1 MIREA
6 EWIWRDGKVIAW
18 RDANVHLLSLA
29 VQFGSSVFEGVRCYD
44 TPRGPA
50 IFRWHDHLRRL
61 FDSCRIYRMAPAW
74 TSDELTAATADLIT
88 RNDLSSCY
96 IRPMV
101 LRGYGDAG
109 MMPGVSPI
117 ETFIACWPWGTYLG
131 DGALENGVDVCVS
144 TWQRP
149 GPNTFPALAKA
160 AGHYN
165 NAQLIKM
172 EAAANGYVEAIA
184 LAPNGLVSEGSGQ
197 NVFVV
202 RDGVLRTTGVDGTIL
217 SGITRASIIALA
229 QDLDIPVV
237 QGAIPREMLYT
248 ADEVF
253 FTGTAAEVTPVR
265 SIDRISIG
273 AGTAG
278 PITRM
283 LQTQFLDIV
292 TGRSEDRH
300 GWLTYVEEAR
310 TSAGDSRTN
319 VSEERTGTA
328 EARSSAAEAQ

>member
-6 EWIWRDGKVIAW
+6 EWIWRDGTVIPW

-29 VQFGSSVFEGVRCYD
+29 VQFGSSVFEGVRCYS

-50 IFRWHDHLRRL
+50 IFRWQDHLRRL
-61 FDSCRIYRMAPAW
+61 FDSCRIYRMLPEW
-74 TSDELTAATADLIT
+74 TPDQLTLATASLIT
-88 RNDLSSCY
+88 RNRLDACY

-109 MMPGVSPI
+109 MLPGVSPI

-131 DGALENGVDVCVS
+131 DGALEQGVDVCVA

-149 GPNTFPALAKA
+149 APNTFPALAKA

-202 RDGVLRTTGVDGTIL
+202 RDGILRTTGVDGTIL
-217 SGITRASIIALA
+217 NGITRASIITLA
-229 QDLDIPVV
+229 RDLGIDVV

-265 SIDRISIG
+265 SVDRIEIG
-273 AGTAG
+273 MGSAG
-278 PITRM
+278 PITRT
-283 LQTQFLDIV
+283 LQKRFLDV
-292 TGRSEDRH
+292 VHGRAADEH
-300 GWLTYVEEAR
+300 GWLTYVEDISSAVDGEIAIDGKSGAR
-310 TSAGDSRTN
+310 TVRA
-319 VSEERTGTA
+319 
-328 EARSSAAEAQ
+328 

>member
-6 EWIWRDGKVIAW
+6 EWIWRDGEVIRW
-18 RDANVHLLSLA
+18 HDANVHLLSTA
-29 VQFGSSVFEGVRCYD
+29 VQFGASVFEGVRCYA
-44 TPRGPA
+44 TARGPA
-50 IFRWHDHLRRL
+50 LFRWQDHVRRL
-61 FDSCRIYRMAPAW
+61 FDSCRIYRMEPAW
-74 TSDELTAATADLIT
+74 TPEQLTSATADLIV
-88 RNDLSSCY
+88 RNRLSACY

-131 DGALENGVDVCVS
+131 DGALEAGVDVCVS

-149 GPNTFPALAKA
+149 EPNTFPALAKA

-184 LAPNGLVSEGSGQ
+184 LGPNGLVSEGSGQ
-197 NVFVV
+197 NVFIV
-202 RDGVLRTTGVDGTIL
+202 RDGVVRTTGVDGTIL
-217 SGITRASIIALA
+217 NGITRATIITLA
-229 QDLDIPVV
+229 RELGIAVE
-237 QGAIPREMLYT
+237 QGSIPREMLYT

-265 SIDRISIG
+265 SVDRIPVGDG
-273 AGTAG
+273 AAG
-278 PITRM
+278 PVTLR
-283 LQTQFLDIV
+283 LQQQFLDIV
-292 TGRSEDRH
+292 QGRAEDRH
-300 GWLTYVEEAR
+300 GWLTHVDEIHALNGA
-310 TSAGDSRTN
+310 SPGS
-319 VSEERTGTA
+319 TA
-328 EARSSAAEAQ
+328 EASVAAR

>member
-6 EWIWRDGKVIAW
+6 EWIWRDGAVIPW

-50 IFRWHDHLRRL
+50 IFRWPEHLRRL
-61 FDSCRIYRMAPAW
+61 YDSCRIYRMEPKW
-74 TSDELTAATADLIT
+74 SPDELTAATVDLIL
-88 RNDLSSCY
+88 RNGLDSCY

-109 MMPGVSPI
+109 MLPGASPI
-117 ETFIACWPWGTYLG
+117 ETFVACWPWGTYLG

-149 GPNTFPALAKA
+149 APNTFPALAKA

-197 NVFVV
+197 NVFLV

-217 SGITRASIIALA
+217 NGITRASIITLA
-229 QDLDIPVV
+229 RDLGIAVE

-248 ADEVF
+248 ADEAF
-253 FTGTAAEVTPVR
+253 FTGTAAEVTPIR
-265 SIDRISIG
+265 SVDRITVG
-273 AGTAG
+273 AGKAG
-278 PITRM
+278 PVTHA
-283 LQTQFLDIV
+283 LQQKFLDV
-292 TGRSEDRH
+292 VHGRVPDEH
-300 GWLTYVEEAR
+300 GWLTYVADAAADAAVAAD
-310 TSAGDSRTN
+310 AG
-319 VSEERTGTA
+319 A
-328 EARSSAAEAQ
+328 AAEPQAARP

>member
-6 EWIWRDGKVIAW
+6 EWIWRDGAVIQW

-29 VQFGSSVFEGVRCYD
+29 VQFGSSVFEGVRCYH

-50 IFRWHDHLRRL
+50 IFRWPEHLRRL
-61 FDSCRIYRMAPAW
+61 YDSCRIYRMEPKWSAE
-74 TSDELTAATADLIT
+74 ELTAATADLIV
-88 RNDLSSCY
+88 RNGLDSCY

-109 MMPGVSPI
+109 MLPGVSPV

-149 GPNTFPALAKA
+149 APNTYPALAKA

-172 EAAANGYVEAIA
+172 EAAENGYVEAIA

-197 NVFVV
+197 NVFLV

-217 SGITRASIIALA
+217 NGITRASIITLA
-229 QDLDIPVV
+229 RDLGIAVE

-248 ADEVF
+248 ADEAF
-253 FTGTAAEVTPVR
+253 FTGTAAEVTPIR
-265 SIDRISIG
+265 SVDRITVG
-273 AGTAG
+273 AGKAG
-278 PITRM
+278 PVTRA
-283 LQTQFLDIV
+283 LQQKFLDIV
-292 TGRSEDRH
+292 HGRVPDAH
-300 GWLTYVEEAR
+300 GWLTYVADVASDGDATR
-310 TSAGDSRTN
+310 DAG
-319 VSEERTGTA
+319 A
-328 EARSSAAEAQ
+328 AAEPQAVQ

>member
-6 EWIWRDGKVIAW
+6 EWIWRDGTVIPW

-29 VQFGSSVFEGVRCYD
+29 VQFGSSVFEGVRCYE

-50 IFRWHDHLRRL
+50 IFRWHEHLRRL
-61 FDSCRIYRMAPAW
+61 FDSCRIYRMELAW
-74 TSDELTAATADLIT
+74 TADELTAATADLIA
-88 RNDLSSCY
+88 RNGLGSCY

-131 DGALENGVDVCVS
+131 DGALEQGVDVCVS

-149 GPNTFPALAKA
+149 EPNTFPALAKA

-197 NVFVV
+197 NVFLV

-217 SGITRASIIALA
+217 NGITRASIITLA
-229 QDLDIPVV
+229 RDLGITVE
-237 QGAIPREMLYT
+237 QGTIPREMLYT

-253 FTGTAAEVTPVR
+253 FTGTAAEVTPIR
-265 SIDRISIG
+265 SIDRITIG
-273 AGTAG
+273 AGAAG
-278 PITRM
+278 PVTRA
-283 LQTQFLDIV
+283 LQKQYLDIV
-292 TGRSEDRH
+292 HGRAVDAH
-300 GWLTYVEEAR
+300 GWLTHVE
-310 TSAGDSRTN
+310 D
-319 VSEERTGTA
+319 VRTGGHVA
-328 EARSSAAEAQ
+328 AARSAAAR

>member
-6 EWIWRDGKVIAW
+6 EWIWRDGAVIRW

-50 IFRWHDHLRRL
+50 IFRWPEHLRRL
-61 FDSCRIYRMAPAW
+61 YDSCRIYRMEPKWSAGQL
-74 TSDELTAATADLIT
+74 SAATADLIV
-88 RNDLSSCY
+88 RNGLDSCY

-109 MMPGVSPI
+109 MLPGVSPV

-149 GPNTFPALAKA
+149 APNTYPALAKS

-172 EAAANGYVEAIA
+172 EAAENGYVEAIA

-197 NVFVV
+197 NVFLV

-217 SGITRASIIALA
+217 NGITRASIITLA
-229 QDLDIPVV
+229 RDLGMAVE

-248 ADEVF
+248 ADEAF
-253 FTGTAAEVTPVR
+253 FTGTAAEVTPIR
-265 SIDRISIG
+265 SVDRITVG
-273 AGTAG
+273 AGEAG
-278 PITRM
+278 PVTRA
-283 LQTQFLDIV
+283 LQQKFLDIV
-292 TGRSEDRH
+292 HGRVPDEH
-300 GWLTYVEEAR
+300 GWLTYVADVASDGDATR
-310 TSAGDSRTN
+310 DAG
-319 VSEERTGTA
+319 A
-328 EARSSAAEAQ
+328 AAEPQAAR